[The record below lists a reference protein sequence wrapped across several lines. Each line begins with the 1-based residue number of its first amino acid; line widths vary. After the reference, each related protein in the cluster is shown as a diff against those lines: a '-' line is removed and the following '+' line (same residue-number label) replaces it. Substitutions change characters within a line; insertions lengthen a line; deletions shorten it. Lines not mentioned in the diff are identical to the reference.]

1 MDSDIYAN
9 PKVAE
14 FVDAHGQ
21 KGLAALAVWQFAIQY
36 SGAHATDGQIHK
48 AVLRM
53 IHGTPA
59 HARLLVEGGFLDQ
72 RDDGWIVRGYTDHQ
86 PTRKTT
92 EELSRIRSEAGRKG
106 AEKRWRGDEE

>member
-53 IHGTPA
+53 IHGTPV
-59 HARLLVEGGFLDQ
+59 HARLLIEGGFFTADENGWVI
-72 RDDGWIVRGYTDHQ
+72 DGYINHQ
-86 PTRKTT
+86 PSRATT
-92 EELSRIRSEAGRKG
+92 DAIREARSEAGRKG
-106 AEKRWRGDEE
+106 AAKRWAGDET